1 MTITNKNIK
10 ELQCYENRKSKK
22 IFMMLTAFTKK
33 A

>member
-10 ELQCYENRKSKK
+10 ELQCYENRKGKK